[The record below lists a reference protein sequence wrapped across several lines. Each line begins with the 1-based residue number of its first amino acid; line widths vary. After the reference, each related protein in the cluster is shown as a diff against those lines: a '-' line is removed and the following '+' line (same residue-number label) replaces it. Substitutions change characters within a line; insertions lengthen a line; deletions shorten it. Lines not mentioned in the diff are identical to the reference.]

1 MKANYLI
8 AATCFVAAVTGMA
21 FALLPSGA
29 SQASPDISRGLAR
42 RPSTGPTSAPT
53 TAPTEPPLRTNVHL
67 KNYCGPSCLTAFLRM
82 NGVDASLSE
91 IAVLCQTGPRGTS
104 MLGLKNA
111 AEAKGMHAMGAQ
123 VTSSRDLKRLGYPC
137 IAFVRK
143 EAEKEADHF
152 ILITGFAEGKAK
164 VVEPPRKPYLL
175 ATEELDRMLEGR
187 VLLLSRSPIEP
198 MSGWRSRSTWVAGGA
213 MFGGVVVGAA
223 LWLRRTGRAPQP
235 RGPEFAT
242 GGTGNAR

>member
-1 MKANYLI
+1 MKASFLI
-8 AATCFVAAVTGMA
+8 AATCFVAAVTGTA
-21 FALLPSGA
+21 SAGPPTSA
-29 SQASPDISRGLAR
+29 SQASPGISRGLVR
-42 RPSTGPTSAPT
+42 QPTTGPA
-53 TAPTEPPLRTNVHL
+53 TAPAEPPLRTNVHL

-82 NGVDASLSE
+82 NGVDASVNE

-111 AEAKGMHAMGAQ
+111 AEAKGMHAVGAQ

-152 ILITGFAEGKAK
+152 ILVTGFAEGKAK

-175 ATEELDRMLEGR
+175 ATEELDRLLEGR
-187 VLLLSRSPIEP
+187 VLLLSTRPIEP
-198 MSGWRSRSTWVAGGA
+198 LSGWRSRSTWVAGGA
-213 MFGGVVVGAA
+213 MFGAFVVGAA
-223 LWLRRTGRAPQP
+223 AFWLRRTGRAPQP
-235 RGPEFAT
+235 RGPERAT
-242 GGTGNAR
+242 GGAENAP